1 MLFKTLGLT
10 AALLSACVSATLQIV
25 PGATWTAVSIP
36 LSSFLTFFY
45 FQLLAH

>member
-10 AALLSACVSATLQIV
+10 ALLSACVHATLQIV

-36 LSSFLTFFY
+36 LSSFLTFY
-45 FQLLAH
+45 FQLRAH